1 MIFDMKTLVTRVTE
15 RGQVSIPASIR
26 EYMQMTP
33 GTTLL
38 WNRGQDRYTCVITI
52 VRKRPV
58 ANVMIGTLA
67 QANDGLI
74 TRNADDFRALF
85 PTLAIVSP

>member
-1 MIFDMKTLVTRVTE
+1 MMFDMKTLVTRVTE

-33 GTTLL
+33 GTNLL

-52 VRKRPV
+52 VHKPVRKGAKAMLGYASTFRKKRTTSEWMAELREGERP
-58 ANVMIGTLA
+58 
-67 QANDGLI
+67 
-74 TRNADDFRALF
+74 
-85 PTLAIVSP
+85 